1 MDKEI
6 GHLRR
11 NSRISFRVKR
21 ALDILVSCLG
31 LTFLLLP
38 FALVAL
44 AIKLDSKGPIFLRQ
58 ERVGK
63 AGRLFRVYK
72 FRTMLHD
79 PARRGPQP
87 PPKPGDTRI
96 TCVGRF
102 LRHFGLDELPQ
113 LFNVLR
119 SEMSTVGPRPT
130 LKYQIEQYNDFQRQ
144 RLLVKPGIT
153 GWALIHGRN
162 LLSWSERIRYD
173 VWYIDNWSLWLD
185 LKIVLRTLW
194 LVLITREGVYGP
206 GGISIPFNLRKGE
219 TSEDITNKEK
229 KEV

>member
-1 MDKEI
+1 
-6 GHLRR
+6 
-11 NSRISFRVKR
+11 VKR

-38 FALVAL
+38 FAVAAL

-113 LFNVLR
+113 LFNVLH
-119 SEMSTVGPRPT
+119 SEMSLVGPRPA
-130 LKYQIEQYNDFQRQ
+130 LPYQVAGYDERQ
-144 RLLVKPGIT
+144 RRRLSVKPGIT

-162 LLSWSERIRYD
+162 RLAWKEK
-173 VWYIDNWSLWLD
+173 IDLD
-185 LKIVLRTLW
+185 LWYVNHVSLRVDLNILWRTPWVLLRS
-194 LVLITREGVYGP
+194 EGVYIKCKDPLAGP
-206 GGISIPFNLRKGE
+206 
-219 TSEDITNKEK
+219 TNNDGS
-229 KEV
+229 